1 MKILLILIVLF
12 LASSCQVSKD
22 YDEKIIIQNN
32 NVYFQNLNDL
42 TQVEN
47 ALIQMYLY
55 AYGNACNPKNNSAK
69 CKILKHLQIEDE
81 CDQKNILFLNNWFSN
96 NVLLLQKLKKCPAIK
111 SDSPIQNKFEYL
123 KLSKQKDTVTI
134 FFNVKGLNNS
144 QEKSWN
150 YHGNDKFLIKRKSL
164 IKI

>member
-69 CKILKHLQIEDE
+69 CKILRYLQIEDE
-81 CDQKNILFLNNWFSN
+81 CAQNNILFLNNWFSN
-96 NVLLLQKLKKCPAIK
+96 NILLLQKIKKCPSIK

-123 KLSKQKDTVTI
+123 KLSKQKDTI
-134 FFNVKGLNNS
+134 SISFNVKGLNNS
-144 QEKSWN
+144 QEKSWDFHRN
-150 YHGNDKFLIKRKSL
+150 EKYLIQNKKL

>member
-22 YDEKIIIQNN
+22 YDEKIMIENN

-96 NVLLLQKLKKCPAIK
+96 NVLFLQKLKKCPSIN

-123 KLSKQKDTVTI
+123 KLSKQKDTITI